1 MPQPPPDLG
10 HAQPELLEVEA
21 EKCDGHCD
29 GAQTGYTAY
38 TGRESGEGLNC
49 FHNKAQECGY
59 TPGPLLFH
67 GSIIVSVLFVDC
79 KMGLAIHTITPAA
92 GWASV

>member
-1 MPQPPPDLG
+1 MMATAMG
-10 HAQPELLEVEA
+10 HRQDTPLTQA
-21 EKCDGHCD
+21 ER
-29 GAQTGYTAY
+29 AE
-38 TGRESGEGLNC
+38 RRLNC

-67 GSIIVSVLFVDC
+67 GSITVSVLFVDC